1 MDYTLVYT
9 INNEKSPETVYV
21 NLTNKCDCSCT
32 FCIRSHKDGV
42 GDADTLWHKKDPA
55 LEEVTAA
62 MDAFDFAGYQ
72 ELVYCGYGEPTCAL
86 ENLVASAKYAKE
98 KYGIKV
104 RINTNGLGNLYNGK
118 DIVPELMDA
127 VDVVSISLNA
137 PNEKKYMEVTRP
149 QFENAFQG
157 MLDFASECREKGL
170 EVRFTVVDVLP
181 DEEIKASRQLA
192 ESMGIGLRVRH
203 FA

>member
-1 MDYTLVYT
+1 M
-9 INNEKSPETVYV
+9 
-21 NLTNKCDCSCT
+21 
-32 FCIRSHKDGV
+32 
-42 GDADTLWHKKDPA
+42 
-55 LEEVTAA
+55 TAA

>member
-1 MDYTLVYT
+1 MADILYTYK
-9 INNEKSPETVYV
+9 NEVYV

-118 DIVPELMDA
+118 DIVPELMDS

-137 PNEKKYMEVTRP
+137 PDEKKYMEVTRP